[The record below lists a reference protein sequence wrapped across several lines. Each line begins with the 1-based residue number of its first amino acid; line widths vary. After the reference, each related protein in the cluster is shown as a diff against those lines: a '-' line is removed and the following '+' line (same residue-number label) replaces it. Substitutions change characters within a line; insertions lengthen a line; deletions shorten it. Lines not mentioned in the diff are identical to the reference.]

1 VPLGTTGARKPQKDT
16 SNTTSLVQ
24 LTTDLPL
31 LFEDTIIIVEES
43 EKEMSTFGTVQTQV
57 VGGEVDEEVNRT
69 VLMGNDG
76 RDLQLRQTE
85 ATNDAEKEAEEALDS
100 ILETTVHE
108 VNLALCHDDDAVTAA
123 VNAAASEIVVID
135 EIAVTAAVATT
146 HNTEGMKCAENSQY
160 PLTSEASTSLS
171 IENNGAVQQ
180 QPSARTGRWSLDE
193 KILFLYGLQ
202 QFGKG
207 HWKKISMYVPD
218 R

>member
-1 VPLGTTGARKPQKDT
+1 MT
-16 SNTTSLVQ
+16 
-24 LTTDLPL
+24 
-31 LFEDTIIIVEES
+31 
-43 EKEMSTFGTVQTQV
+43 TFGTVQV
-57 VGGEVDEEVNRT
+57 VGGEVDDEVNRT
-69 VLMGNDG
+69 VLLGNDG
-76 RDLQLRQTE
+76 RDMQQRQTE

-123 VNAAASEIVVID
+123 VNAAALDATNSSEVVVID

-146 HNTEGMKCAENSQY
+146 DNTEGMKCAENNSQY
-160 PLTSEASTSLS
+160 PLTSEASTSLG

-180 QPSARTGRWSLDE
+180 QPLARTGRWSLDE